1 MLRNRFLTA
10 SLLMLFFGAMAQAS
24 HHEMKESNIVS
35 VAKEAGSFK
44 TLLTAL
50 DAAGLTATLE
60 GKGPF
65 TVFAPTDAAF
75 AALPAGTLEG
85 LLADKAKL
93 AKVLTYHVVAGDA
106 KSGDLVNGSSLT
118 TLEGGKLSVST
129 VDGVRIGG
137 ATVVGAD
144 VDAGNGV
151 IHVIDRV
158 LIPAG

>member
-1 MLRNRFLTA
+1 MLRNRLIAATMT
-10 SLLMLFFGAMAQAS
+10 LLFFGAMANAN
-24 HHEMKESNIVS
+24 HHEMNESNIVS
-35 VAKEAGSFK
+35 VAKDAGSFK

-93 AKVLTYHVVAGDA
+93 TQVLTYHVVAGDA
-106 KSGDLVNGSSLT
+106 KSGDLVDGSALT
-118 TLEGGKLSVST
+118 TLEGGTLSVAT
-129 VDGVRIGG
+129 TDGVKIGG

-144 VDAGNGV
+144 VAAGNGV

>member
-1 MLRNRFLTA
+1 MLRNRFIAA
-10 SLLMLFFGAMAQAS
+10 SMMLLFFSAMANAN
-24 HHEMKESNIVS
+24 HHGMNESNIVS

-93 AKVLTYHVVAGDA
+93 TQVLTYHVVAGDA
-106 KSGDLVNGSSLT
+106 KSGDLVDGSALT
-118 TLEGGKLSVST
+118 TLGGGKLSVAT
-129 VDGVRIGG
+129 TDGVKIGG

-144 VDAGNGV
+144 VAAGNGV